1 MLTVGHM
8 SAQPFSLSFSFI
20 SSFLTLPS
28 FTHLFTEAEAGEEQV
43 TKDPK
48 E

>member
-8 SAQPFSLSFSFI
+8 SAQPFSLSFYL
-20 SSFLTLPS
+20 FLSYLT

-43 TKDPK
+43 IKDPK